1 MTIATFAAP
10 ASKPRRASSVVDA
23 VLAAAVDLAREA
35 AVQSA
40 GPGEV
45 GEHLGARAEQQRL
58 VTHYFASTAPGYVG
72 WTWAVTLARAP
83 RAKVSTVCEVALLP
97 GEGAIL
103 APAWVPWSERL
114 QPGDIGRHDLLPY
127 VEDDDRLEPGFEA
140 TGDEDVDQLAI
151 FELGLGRARVL
162 SPLGRSEAAT
172 RWYAGDRGPVERAAS
187 GRSGDRRSR
196 ARQPLAQCST
206 CGFLMLMAGSMR
218 TMFGV
223 CSNEW
228 SPDDGRVVS
237 MDHGCGAHSETDL
250 EPAPSD
256 WPESSPLIDSHGI
269 EFIEDLAEAEEEA
282 AEVQAEAASKGLA
295 ETEEPTEPALAD
307 EAPAEPAPAEDA
319 PTGPAHADDAL
330 TEAAPAEESEAPPA
344 EPAPADVAEE
354 APAEEGEAAAEDAEA
369 ALTEDS
375 EAPAEESAMDV
386 TEALEAAPAEVSA
399 AVDAAAEELAADVT
413 EAPADQPEATP
424 DLP

>member
-10 ASKPRRASSVVDA
+10 ASKPRRASSVADA
-23 VLAAAVDLAREA
+23 VLAAAVELAHEA
-35 AVQSA
+35 AIETA

-45 GEHLGARAEQQRL
+45 GEHLGARAEDQRL

-83 RAKVSTVCEVALLP
+83 RAKVGTVCEVALLP

-103 APAWVPWSERL
+103 PPAWVPWSERL

-127 VEDDDRLEPGFEA
+127 VADDDRLEFGFEA
-140 TGDEDVDQLAI
+140 TGDEDLDQLAI

-162 SPLGRSEAAT
+162 SPHGRSEAAT
-172 RWYAGDRGPVERAAS
+172 RWYAGDRGPVERADA
-187 GRSGDRRSR
+187 GRSGERRSR
-196 ARQPLAQCST
+196 NRQPLAQCST

-237 MDHGCGAHSETDL
+237 MDHGCGAHSESDL

-256 WPESSPLIDSHGI
+256 WPESAPLVDSHGI

-282 AEVQAEAASKGLA
+282 AEAQAEIAAGEVAAPEESVPPQEQA
-295 ETEEPTEPALAD
+295 ESAA
-307 EAPAEPAPAEDA
+307 
-319 PTGPAHADDAL
+319 
-330 TEAAPAEESEAPPA
+330 AAPAADAP
-344 EPAPADVAEE
+344 
-354 APAEEGEAAAEDAEA
+354 
-369 ALTEDS
+369 
-375 EAPAEESAMDV
+375 
-386 TEALEAAPAEVSA
+386 
-399 AVDAAAEELAADVT
+399 

>member
-1 MTIATFAAP
+1 VTIATFAAP
-10 ASKPRRASSVVDA
+10 ASKPRRASSVADA
-23 VLAAAVDLAREA
+23 VLAAAVELAHEA
-35 AVQSA
+35 AIETA

-45 GEHLGARAEQQRL
+45 GEHLGARAEDQRL

-83 RAKVSTVCEVALLP
+83 RAKVGTVCEVALLP

-103 APAWVPWSERL
+103 PPAWVPWSERL

-127 VEDDDRLEPGFEA
+127 VADDDRLEFGFEA
-140 TGDEDVDQLAI
+140 TGDEDLDQLAI

-162 SPLGRSEAAT
+162 SPHGRSEAAT
-172 RWYAGDRGPVERAAS
+172 RWYAGDRGPVERADA
-187 GRSGDRRSR
+187 GRSGERRSR
-196 ARQPLAQCST
+196 NRQPLAQCST

-237 MDHGCGAHSETDL
+237 MDHGCGAHSESDL

-256 WPESSPLIDSHGI
+256 WPESAPLVDSHGI

-282 AEVQAEAASKGLA
+282 AEAEAEVAPEGLA
-295 ETEEPTEPALAD
+295 EIEEAVDASAESVEPTEPAEPTAS
-307 EAPAEPAPAEDA
+307 EGPTEPAEPTAAVE
-319 PTGPAHADDAL
+319 PT
-330 TEAAPAEESEAPPA
+330 ESA
-344 EPAPADVAEE
+344 EPT
-354 APAEEGEAAAEDAEA
+354 AAVEP
-369 ALTEDS
+369 TDS
-375 EAPAEESAMDV
+375 EAPTASEEPTEAEAPAVPQTLALFEEPPAPEESVSPQEQA
-386 TEALEAAPAEVSA
+386 ESAAAAPAA
-399 AVDAAAEELAADVT
+399 DAP